1 MAEWDFETEAS
12 AIPLRLHG
20 GAKIEKGALVLNG
33 RDAWASTGPLGV
45 TLRAKTLE
53 AWVTLSTLEQAGG
66 GVFTVQD
73 LTGTTFDAVVFGE
86 QDPRQ
91 WLAGSNVFA
100 RTKPANGPVET
111 DAATRPVH
119 VAITWAE
126 DGTIRLFRD
135 GLPYGRPY
143 KSSGPVAF
151 AAGQTMIQL
160 GCRHGNPD
168 GNRLL
173 SGSIHRARLYDRAL
187 SAEEI
192 THSAVLEGVVI
203 PRGRILEALSADEL
217 ARYSKLDAVIAP
229 LEIALAA
236 ERPEAPGDPL
246 QSFALAL
253 LNAKEFIYLR

>member
-1 MAEWDFETEAS
+1 MLQF
-12 AIPLRLHG
+12 
-20 GAKIEKGALVLNG
+20 
-33 RDAWASTGPLGV
+33 
-45 TLRAKTLE
+45 
-53 AWVTLSTLEQAGG
+53 
-66 GVFTVQD
+66 
-73 LTGTTFDAVVFGE
+73 
-86 QDPRQ
+86 
-91 WLAGSNVFA
+91 
-100 RTKPANGPVET
+100 
-111 DAATRPVH
+111 
-119 VAITWAE
+119 
-126 DGTIRLFRD
+126 
-135 GLPYGRPY
+135 
-143 KSSGPVAF
+143 
-151 AAGQTMIQL
+151 
-160 GCRHGNPD
+160 GCRHGNAE

-192 THSAVLEGVVI
+192 AHSAVLEGVVI